1 VSAQPFPPTPR
12 PTDRVLW
19 RADAEDGKRAAADRP
34 GELLRLLSRA
44 WRNVGLYGPDH
55 RVAQTTVTD
64 LHQFLSEVLSRR
76 SMLRLYIQEDTF
88 FEEDKALLEESLR
101 LFSLLT
107 ALTERQIRAIQFVS
121 GVEPREL
128 THLIEVLNQKPAE
141 LERVGGPEAYLT
153 ARAVQHVAVG
163 TVVIGGTVV
172 EGGSETKTGPATGG
186 GGGKGEGGPQR
197 GVPKAA
203 VKVDPKDAYG
213 AGLRIMDEL
222 SYEASM
228 NVPLNLAKAR
238 MVVNYFLD
246 IITDD
251 SAALLGMAALKKYD
265 EDTYHHSVNV
275 CILSLLMASQLNMD
289 RPQLLLVGLAALLH
303 DIGKVRVP
311 RDIIAKPSKL
321 TPEEM
326 DIVKRHTIYGA
337 HILRELPG
345 PARLA
350 MVVAFEHHAKYDL
363 SGYPKITLKTM
374 PHLLSRI
381 IWVADCFDAMTTSR
395 RAYRSAK
402 RIDQALQEILDEAG
416 TTFDPLLAKLFCKYC
431 GTYLARSTSPASQD
445 KPGEGTPA
453 PEPPASAVPPAA
465 SPAAPP
471 AVPPAA

>member
-1 VSAQPFPPTPR
+1 MSTQPPPSTPR
-12 PTDRVLW
+12 PTDHVLW
-19 RADAEDGKRAAADRP
+19 RTDAEAGKRAAGDRP

-44 WRNVGLYGPDH
+44 WRNVGLYGADH

-64 LHQFLSEVLSRR
+64 LHQFLTEVLSRR

-107 ALTERQIRAIQFVS
+107 VLTERQIRAIQFTF
-121 GVEPREL
+121 GVEPWEL

-153 ARAVQHVAVG
+153 AHAVQHVAVG
-163 TVVIGGTVV
+163 TVVIAGTVV
-172 EGGSETKTGPATGG
+172 EGGSEAKAGPATGG
-186 GGGKGEGGPQR
+186 GGGGGEGQAGPPR
-197 GVPKAA
+197 GVTKAA
-203 VKVDPKDAYG
+203 VKVDPKDAYR

-246 IITDD
+246 IISDD

-275 CILSLLMASQLNMD
+275 CILSLLIATQLNMD

-311 RDIIAKPSKL
+311 REIIAKPTKL

-350 MVVAFEHHAKYDL
+350 MVAAFEHHAKYDL
-363 SGYPKITLKTM
+363 SGYPKITMKKM
-374 PHLLSRI
+374 PHLITRI
-381 IWVADCFDAMTTSR
+381 IWIADCFDAMTTSR

-402 RIDQALQEILDEAG
+402 RIDEALQEILDEAG

-431 GTYLARSTSPASQD
+431 GTYLARSTAAPD
-445 KPGEGTPA
+445 KPREDA
-453 PEPPASAVPPAA
+453 SIPEPPASAAPPSVPPAT
-465 SPAAPP
+465 
-471 AVPPAA
+471 